1 MGKIYIL
8 NRNLNFMASQKHKA
22 DLHYHGPIG
31 FEPYWLR
38 VQGYSGKNLL
48 KLIADT
54 CFKRDITICAL
65 TSESDQVNKRGL
77 IYLNSVHDR
86 INYVAQTYI
95 NNLNKYYEGYH
106 ADKFGNNS
114 IIVEKED
121 EKGKKTLY
129 LISGQTP
136 IIKEKISGDKIIRF
150 DHLVIGSDQ
159 VPNSID
165 NTSLKTLEDTINYCN
180 DKGLL
185 HGFEHPSL
193 EAHFGIG
200 LERAKEYTNKV
211 DFVEGHNAQ
220 IRFGKIWKNVPKIG
234 KYTRENNDKAKA
246 FAMANNLPYVAN
258 SDGHMIESAG
268 IAYNEFDANLID
280 ESNEEKLLQTLKSTI
295 RDSNKLREEGKS
307 LTHEGYEDF
316 LNSIESIWKF
326 LIGIRKSKERFRLP

>member
-1 MGKIYIL
+1 MKIE
-8 NRNLNFMASQKHKA
+8 KHRA

-65 TSESDQVNKRGL
+65 TSESDQLDENGR

-95 NNLNKYYEGYH
+95 NNLNKYYKNEGYH

-114 IIVEKED
+114 IIVRKEGEED
-121 EKGKKTLY
+121 LKTLY

-136 IIKEKISGDKIIRF
+136 IIKEKTPEEKIIRF
-150 DHLVIGSDQ
+150 DHLIFGSNQ

-165 NTSLKTLEDTINYCN
+165 DTSLRTLEDTINYCN
-180 DKGLL
+180 DHGLL
-185 HGFEHPSL
+185 HGLEHPSL

-200 LERAKEYTNKV
+200 LERAKKYIDKV

-234 KYTRENNDKAKA
+234 KYTKENNDKAKA
-246 FAMANNLPYVAN
+246 FAQAHNLPYVAN

-268 IAYNEFDANLID
+268 IAYSEFDVALVD
-280 ESNEEKLLQTLKSTI
+280 TSNEEKLLQTLRATI
-295 RDSNKLREEGKS
+295 KNSNKLREEGEFR
-307 LTHEGYEDF
+307 THEGYEDF

-326 LIGIRKSKERFRLP
+326 LIGIRKPKERFRLP